1 LRPTERTRDSEL
13 TVAGI
18 IERKQTWSLEC
29 MVTLCLAGP
38 EAEREFCGPIT
49 DGSDCVAYE
58 LARQYL
64 ARRVANPLQ
73 ATGAFHDRVQGISGD
88 QDTHTSF
95 LCWF

>member
-1 LRPTERTRDSEL
+1 
-13 TVAGI
+13 VAGI

-73 ATGAFHDRVQGISGD
+73 ATVTPRSGWSVQRGRS
-88 QDTHTSF
+88 TA
-95 LCWF
+95 L